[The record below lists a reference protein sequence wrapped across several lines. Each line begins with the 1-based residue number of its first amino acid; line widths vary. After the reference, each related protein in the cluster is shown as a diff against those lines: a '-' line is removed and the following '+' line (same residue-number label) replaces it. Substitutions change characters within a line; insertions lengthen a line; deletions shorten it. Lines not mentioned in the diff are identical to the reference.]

1 MKTPG
6 RQTPVLTAILLLLMC
21 TITASTAFTQV
32 VPNIGDAVK
41 QAAPPAK
48 ETPEKKEVPP
58 APVILEEGEKP
69 FTLPEG
75 GKIFIRDF
83 TIEGV
88 PEVDVAGLKELL
100 KPYTDKEL
108 TMTQITEAAN
118 KVTLFYRDKGYL
130 VAKAYVPKQDARDG
144 VLRMRV
150 IMGTYGKFS
159 LTNTSLVRDFLIQG
173 AFEKA
178 RDASKV
184 VSRDGLERS
193 ILLVRDMPGAKIPT
207 VSIAP
212 GAVPGTS
219 DFDVKVDRS
228 QRFSGYVMGDNQGSK
243 YTGRNRAYA
252 GIDLNSPFGIADR
265 LSVSAMSSDYSDLQS
280 FRAAY
285 GFPLSYSGLRG
296 EVAAS
301 RTIYELGGI
310 YTDLDAKGQADILE
324 GTISYPL
331 RRTGTDSVDLSLNIA
346 YKKLRDDL
354 NAVDSENPR
363 DAAVATLSLQR
374 GLYTSLLGRNLFLGM
389 LGSVNLGTL
398 KINDDTQKA
407 LNDAGANTS
416 GTYSKLN
423 LGISANLDITDKLSL
438 RTSAKI
444 QKVLT
449 SHNLDSTE
457 QLFIS
462 GTAGVRAYT
471 ESVSFDNGYV
481 VNAELRHALPA
492 PWGLKHALGLFMD
505 NGWVYAQEGDYT
517 TDDRIMI
524 TDAGLGYYLSY
535 QQLFGSIQFAY
546 PIGKSSVSDPGTRG
560 LVQVGFTF

>member
-1 MKTPG
+1 MDTLKG
-6 RQTPVLTAILLLLMC
+6 HTATALLLFLLC
-21 TITASTAFTQV
+21 IITASPAFAQV

-41 QAAPPAK
+41 QAAPPPQ
-48 ETPEKKEVPP
+48 ETPDRKEAPP

-75 GKIFIRDF
+75 GKIFIKEF
-83 TIEGV
+83 ELEGV
-88 PEVDVAGLKELL
+88 PEGDITGLKELL
-100 KPYTDKEL
+100 KPYTGKEL
-108 TMTQITEAAN
+108 TLAQITEAAN

-144 VLRMRV
+144 ILVIRV
-150 IMGTYGKFS
+150 IMGAYGTFS
-159 LTNTSLVRDFLIQG
+159 LTNTSLVRDFFIQG
-173 AFEKA
+173 TFEKA
-178 RDASKV
+178 KDASKT

-212 GAVPGTS
+212 GAQPGTS

-228 QRFSGYVMGDNQGSK
+228 GRFSGYVMGDNQGSK

-296 EVAAS
+296 EVAVS

-324 GTISYPL
+324 STISYPL
-331 RRTGTDSVDLSLNIA
+331 RRTGTDSMDLSLNIA
-346 YKKLRDDL
+346 WKKLRDDL

-363 DAAVATLSLQR
+363 DAAVATLALQR

-389 LGSVNLGTL
+389 SGSVNLGTL

-423 LGISANLDITDKLSL
+423 LALNANLDLTEKLSL
-438 RTSAKI
+438 RASAKV

-492 PWGLKHALGLFMD
+492 PSDLKHALGVFMD
-505 NGWVYAQEGDYT
+505 NGWVYAQDGDYT
-517 TDDRIMI
+517 TDDKIMI
-524 TDAGLGYYLSY
+524 TDAGIGYYMSFKK
-535 QQLFGSIQFAY
+535 LFGSIQFAY
-546 PIGKSSVSDPGTRG
+546 PIGRSSVSDPGTRG
-560 LVQVGFTF
+560 LAQVGFTF